1 MPRAHLLLVALS
13 ASLVLG
19 CESTPTATGSNN
31 AGSSEPISAP
41 PASTGSPDSPT
52 GGVVTDAD
60 GFRIV
65 HDDWARLGY
74 RWDWTSRPFISP
86 RGAITDFV
94 PAGDLVIVQES
105 GSNLSV
111 LNATTGRLLWTSQLG
126 SRFTKFVG
134 SVRDG
139 DIILTSSASELF
151 ELGASSGNLV
161 AKSKFRFLVD
171 TPPVLVGDLAIYSSG
186 SGKLLAH
193 SRSAGVGSWAY
204 GLSGQIVV
212 PPVLVGDSI
221 IGAVSQGGDVIFLDP
236 ATGSSVGRNKISAG
250 VEGAPVA
257 DADRMYVA
265 SLDQSIYAFDA
276 IEGALA
282 WRVRTEFP
290 VRAQPALHNDTLY
303 VALAAHGMTAFDA
316 ADGSLRWRNNDI
328 HGEVIGVRDGELLV
342 WDGADLALLDPDNGD
357 VIRRHTFPGAERVV
371 TDRFV
376 DGALYVV
383 GHSGAIVRFVPR
395 S

>member
-19 CESTPTATGSNN
+19 CESTPTATSSGSGDTN
-31 AGSSEPISAP
+31 APLSAAP
-41 PASTGSPDSPT
+41 PADADQASPT
-52 GGVVTDAD
+52 GGVVTDAE

-65 HDDWARLGY
+65 HDDWSRLGY

-86 RGAITDFV
+86 RGTITDFV
-94 PAGDLVIVQES
+94 PAGDLVIAQES

-111 LNATTGRLLWTSQLG
+111 LDAATGRLLWTSQLG

-161 AKSKFRFLVD
+161 GKSKFRFLVD
-171 TPPVLVGDLAIYSSG
+171 SPPVLVGDLAIYASG

-212 PPVLVGDSI
+212 PPVRVGDSI

-236 ATGSSVGRNKISAG
+236 TTGASVGRNKISAG
-250 VEGAPVA
+250 VEGVPVA
-257 DADRMYVA
+257 DAERMYVA

-282 WRVRTEFP
+282 WRVRTKFP
-290 VRAQPALHNDTLY
+290 VRAQPALHDGSLY
-303 VALAAHGMTAFDA
+303 IALATHGMTAFDTV
-316 ADGSLRWRNNDI
+316 DGSLRWRNDAI

-342 WDGADLALLDPDNGD
+342 WDGADLALLDPQNGD
-357 VIRRHTFPGAERVV
+357 VIRRHTFPGAQRVV

-383 GHSGAIVRFVPR
+383 GQSGAIVRFVPR